1 MTEKTVEKPSL
12 PVWNGDHSE
21 YLMLISLE
29 LDGMLNAEEKGQL
42 DRHLDLCS
50 LCSGQRQLWQAI
62 DRRLA
67 ETPMPEPAPGFSL
80 SVMDRIARQERLRNL
95 RIGVL
100 LAVLTVLV
108 WSLALAGASMLASAL
123 VYANLDHLAATA
135 QLLGEMR
142 AVAEVV
148 GQSLWG
154 VAMESTTTTTTVG
167 IASAYMVVV
176 VAALA
181 GWCIF
186 IQRTTQ
192 PVRTRMQDDWSQR
205 SL

>member
-1 MTEKTVEKPSL
+1 MTERTVEKPSL
-12 PVWNGDHSE
+12 PVRNGDHSE

-29 LDGMLNAEEKGQL
+29 LDGMLDAEEKGQL

-67 ETPMPEPAPGFSL
+67 ETPVPEPAAGFSRI
-80 SVMDRIARQERLRNL
+80 VMDRIARQERLRNL

-100 LAVLTVLV
+100 LAVLTVFV
-108 WSLALAGASMLASAL
+108 WSLALAGAGMLASAL

-135 QLLGEMR
+135 QLLGETR

-154 VAMESTTTTTTVG
+154 VVMESTTTRTVG
-167 IASAYMVVV
+167 IASAYLVVV

-192 PVRTRMQDDWSQR
+192 PVRSRMYDDWSR
-205 SL
+205 SSL

>member
-1 MTEKTVEKPSL
+1 MTERTVEKPSP
-12 PVWNGDHSE
+12 PVANGDHSE
-21 YLMLISLE
+21 YLMLVSLE

-67 ETPMPEPAPGFSL
+67 ETPVPEPAPGFSRI
-80 SVMDRIARQERLRNL
+80 VMDRIERQERLRNL

-108 WSLALAGASMLASAL
+108 WSLALAGVCMLASAL
-123 VYANLDHLAATA
+123 VYANLDHFAATA
-135 QLLGEMR
+135 QLLSETR

-154 VAMESTTTTTTVG
+154 VVIESTTTTTTVG
-167 IASAYMVVV
+167 IASAYLVVV

-192 PVRTRMQDDWSQR
+192 PVRSRVYDDWSGS